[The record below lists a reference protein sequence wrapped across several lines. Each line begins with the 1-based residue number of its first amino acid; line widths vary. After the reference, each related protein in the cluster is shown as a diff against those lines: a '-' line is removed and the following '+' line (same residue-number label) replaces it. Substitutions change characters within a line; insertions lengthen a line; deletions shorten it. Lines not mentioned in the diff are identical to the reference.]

1 MGRRRDFT
9 SDGTNPYSIRAV
21 ERVCDLLDLLQET
34 PEGVSLMTA
43 AEVTTLP
50 KSSAFRYLATLEARR
65 YAERIPTSGDYRLG
79 SAFLPMQA
87 HQLDTLVRRAHP
99 YLEELCDRFE
109 ETIALGVL
117 EGHQVM
123 FLDLVESPRAVRVA
137 AHRGDRYPLHSSAV
151 GKAIAA
157 TLPEHRVRSVLAAE
171 GMERLTD
178 NTITEPEPYLAE
190 LARVRTLGYALDD
203 GEHEPDERGVA
214 APLPSSNLP
223 AALGVSAPASRLPL
237 DNLDDMV
244 KPLLVMAA
252 QLVHDL
258 GGDGWTTPR
267 P

>member
-1 MGRRRDFT
+1 MGRRRD
-9 SDGTNPYSIRAV
+9 SASESANPYSIRAV
-21 ERVCDLLDLLQET
+21 ERVCDLLDLLQEA

-43 AEVTTLP
+43 AEVTSLP

-65 YAERIPTSGDYRLG
+65 YAERLPANGDYRLG

-87 HQLDTLVRRAHP
+87 HQLDTLVRRARP
-99 YLEELCDRFE
+99 YLAELCDRFE
-109 ETIALGVL
+109 ETIALAVL

-137 AHRGDRYPLHSSAV
+137 ARRGDRYPLHASAV

-171 GMERLTD
+171 GMERQTE
-178 NTITEPEPYLAE
+178 NTITHLDDYLAE
-190 LARVRTLGYALDD
+190 LAQVRTLGYALDD

-223 AALGVSAPASRLPL
+223 AALGVCAPASRLPL
-237 DNLDDMV
+237 DNVKSVV
-244 KPLLVMAA
+244 KPLLETAA
-252 QLVHDL
+252 QLMHDL
-258 GGDGWTTPR
+258 GGTV
-267 P
+267 